1 VEFAT
6 RRLVRVVEW
15 CSRHA
20 RLTAIGGGV
29 LGAAALVF
37 TASHFALTS
46 DTAGLISPK
55 LDWRQ
60 REMAFD
66 RAFPGQGDSIVAVID
81 GATPELAGSAADRL
95 AGKLGEDTALFP
107 KIEQP
112 DGGSYFEREGLLLT
126 STPEQVAQ
134 TVKQLERAEPFL
146 GPVAADPSLRGL
158 MSSLSAMAL
167 GVQHKD
173 ATVGDIAP
181 LAGPLADSLTR
192 VEQGKPEFFSW
203 TGALS
208 GGSKPTLRELRR
220 LVIVHPK
227 LDLDELEPGAR
238 ASAAIRAAARS
249 LDLDEAHGVKVRL
262 TGSVPLE
269 DEEFA
274 SLTDRAWLVGG
285 LMLSAIVAMLFFA
298 VRSWRLVAS
307 ILGVTL
313 VGLVVTCAAGL
324 LVFQR
329 FNLISVAFIPLFV
342 GLGVDFG
349 IQFTVRWRAEQHRS
363 AEAGPAAA
371 AAAAGVGP
379 SLALAAL
386 GIALG
391 FLAFLPTSY
400 TGVSQLG
407 AIAGFG
413 MLVALV
419 LNLTLL
425 PALVRLSAPSLRP
438 EETDLPWLARMETR
452 LSARRRTV
460 LTLSGLA
467 GATGLLLTPFLHFD
481 FNPLH
486 LKDPTSESVVTL
498 DALSKDADRSPNTL
512 DVVAPSLAAAQAEA
526 KRLAA
531 LPEVGDAVTIDSF
544 IPTDQKAK
552 LAALGD
558 ISLLLD
564 PALNPLTTE
573 TKPTDAQVQASLKS
587 ASDALNGAAA
597 VEPAAPGAAAVRRLA
612 GVLGRLAAGSPE
624 LRARADAALIPGL
637 NGLIDEL
644 RQVVQAGP
652 VSLDTLPPDMTRNW
666 IAKDGRARIIVTPR
680 GDSND
685 NAVLTRFTRAV
696 MKVAPDATGAPI
708 SIQAAGATIT
718 HAFLAAGLYSFLAI
732 TALLFFVL
740 RQVRDVAL
748 TLAPII
754 LTGLLTMG
762 TCVLIGQPI
771 NDANII
777 AFPLL
782 MGIGVAFQ
790 IYFVMAWR
798 NGDGGRL
805 LSSSLARAV
814 FFSALT
820 TATGFGSLWISR
832 HPGTAGMGK
841 LLMISLFWTL
851 VSALI
856 FQPALMGPTRRGPVS
871 VKASR
876 PVRSGAQ
883 PAPAAPRRRV

>member
-1 VEFAT
+1 
-6 RRLVRVVEW
+6 VVEW
-15 CSRHA
+15 CSRNA
-20 RLTAIGGGV
+20 RLTAIAGGV

-37 TASHFALTS
+37 TAGHFAMSS
-46 DTAGLISPK
+46 DTAGLMSPK

-60 REMAFD
+60 REIAFD
-66 RAFPGQGDSIVAVID
+66 RAFPGQGDSIVVVID
-81 GATPELAGSAADRL
+81 AATPELAGSASDRL
-95 AGKLGEDTALFP
+95 ATKLGEDKALFP

-112 DGGSYFEREGLLLT
+112 DGGPFFEREGLLLAL
-126 STPEQVAQ
+126 TPEQVTQ

-158 MSSLSAMAL
+158 MSSLSTMAL
-167 GVQHKD
+167 GVQHKA
-173 ATVGDIAP
+173 ATVADIAP

-192 VEQGKPEFFSW
+192 VEQGEPEFFSW
-203 TGALS
+203 SGAFS
-208 GGSKPTLRELRR
+208 GDKPTLRELRR
-220 LVIVHPK
+220 LLIVHPK
-227 LDLDELEPGAR
+227 LDLDQLEPGAR
-238 ASAAIRAAARS
+238 ASAAIRATARS
-249 LDLDEAHGVKVRL
+249 LGLDEAHGIKVRL
-262 TGSVPLE
+262 TGAAPLE

-274 SLTDRAWLVGG
+274 SLTDRAWLVAG
-285 LMLSAIVAMLFFA
+285 LMLSAIVLMLFLA
-298 VRSWRLVAS
+298 VRSWRLVAA

-313 VGLVVTCAAGL
+313 TGLIVTCAAGL
-324 LVFQR
+324 FVFQR

-349 IQFTVRWRAEQHRS
+349 IQFTVRWRAEQHRNDD
-363 AEAGPAAA
+363 AGVAA
-371 AAAAGVGP
+371 AAAAGAVGP
-379 SLALAAL
+379 SLTLAAI

-400 TGVSQLG
+400 TGVSELG

-413 MLVALV
+413 MLVALA
-419 LNLTLL
+419 LNLTVL
-425 PALVRLSAPSLRP
+425 PALVRLAPPAVRP
-438 EETDLPWLARMETR
+438 EEADLPWLAKMENA

-460 LTLSGLA
+460 LILSGLA
-467 GATGLLLTPFLHFD
+467 GAAGLLLTPFLHFD

-498 DALSKDADRSPNTL
+498 DALSKDPDRSL
-512 DVVAPSLAAAQAEA
+512 DSVDVVAPSLAAAQAEA

-531 LPEVGDAVTIDSF
+531 LPEVGGAVTIESF
-544 IPTDQKAK
+544 IPADQQAK

-573 TKPTDAQVQASLKS
+573 SKPTDAQVQASLKS

-597 VEPAAPGAAAVRRLA
+597 VDPAAPGSADVRRLA
-612 GVLGRLAAGSPE
+612 AALGRLASGSPE

-637 NGLIDEL
+637 NGLIDEM
-644 RQVVQAGP
+644 RQMVQAGP
-652 VSLDTLPPDMTRNW
+652 VSLATLPSDMTRNW
-666 IAKDGRARIIVTPR
+666 IAPDGRARIVVSPR
-680 GDSND
+680 GDSTD
-685 NAVLTRFTRAV
+685 NAVLVRFTRAV
-696 MKVAPDATGAPI
+696 QKIAPDATGAPI

-718 HAFLAAGLYSFLAI
+718 HAFLAAGAYSFLAI
-732 TALLFFVL
+732 TVLLFLVL
-740 RQVRDVAL
+740 RRVRDVAL
-748 TLAPII
+748 TLAPIL
-754 LTGLLTMG
+754 LTGALTLG
-762 TCVLIGQPI
+762 TCVLIGEPI

-798 NGDGGRL
+798 KGDGRL

-820 TATGFGSLWISR
+820 TATGFGSLWVSR

-856 FQPALMGPTRRGPVS
+856 FQPALMGPAQRRPIS
-871 VKASR
+871 EKASR
-876 PVRSGAQ
+876 PARSGDQ
-883 PAPAAPRRRV
+883 PAPSAPRRKA